1 MAKHQVRY
9 WFAVSLFISL
19 LSNHSLAIAQNDKKS
34 KKQLDNAVIL
44 QYHHVADDT
53 PAITST
59 RPAVFAE
66 HMAHLAEHYNVM
78 PLQAIIEFLQNG
90 HALPD
95 KAIAITFDDGY
106 ANILKNAHPIMAQ
119 YGFPYT
125 VFVNPPAIGVAG
137 NQLTWEEIE
146 MMDKQGADFANHTLD
161 HLHMLNRLDNES
173 DEAWLDR
180 VVSNVEEAERQL
192 TEKVGYSLKYLAY
205 PFGEYNTALKNALTE
220 RGYVSFAQYS
230 GGVASFSDFGAIP
243 RFPAGGRYANLK
255 TLKTKMA
262 SLAFPVLSNSVSD
275 PVVVDTMPT
284 TMKLTL
290 ENNDFYM
297 SMVSCFWQGE
307 RMQTTRNGNVLTV
320 PLPGTF
326 PTGRS
331 RINCTAPSKEHTG
344 RFYWYSQPFFKAR
357 ADGSFPD

>member
-9 WFAVSLFISL
+9 WFAISLFISL
-19 LSNHSLAIAQNDKKS
+19 LSIHSLAFAQNDKKS

-44 QYHHVADDT
+44 QYHHVANDT

-59 RPAVFAE
+59 RPEVFAE
-66 HMAHLAEHYNVM
+66 HMAYLAEHFHVM
-78 PLQAIIEFLQNG
+78 PLKSIVEALQAGQP
-90 HALPD
+90 LPD

-119 YGFPYT
+119 YDFPYT
-125 VFVNPPAIGVAG
+125 VFINPPAIGVAG
-137 NQLTWEEIE
+137 NQLTWDEIA
-146 MMDKQGADFANHTLD
+146 MMDEQGADFANHTLD
-161 HLHMLNRLDNES
+161 HLHMLNRLDSES
-173 DEAWLDR
+173 NEAWLSR
-180 VVSNVEEAERQL
+180 VVGNVEEAELQL

-205 PFGEYNTALKNALTE
+205 PFGEYNTELKNTLTE

-262 SLAFPVLSNSVSD
+262 SLAFPIESNSITD
-275 PVVVDTMPT
+275 PVVHDNMPATMV
-284 TMKLTL
+284 LTL
-290 ENNDFYM
+290 NNDDFYM

-307 RMQTTRNGNVLTV
+307 RMETKRNGNVLTV
-320 PLPGTF
+320 PLPERF

-331 RINCTAPSKEHTG
+331 RINCTVPSKAHTG

>member
-9 WFAVSLFISL
+9 WFAISLFISL
-19 LSNHSLAIAQNDKKS
+19 LSIHSLAFAQNDKKS

-44 QYHHVADDT
+44 QYHHVAANT

-59 RPAVFAE
+59 RPDVFAE
-66 HMAHLAEHYNVM
+66 HMAYLAEHYHVM
-78 PLQAIIEFLQNG
+78 PLKAMIEALQSG
-90 HALPD
+90 QKLPD
-95 KAIAITFDDGY
+95 KTIAITFDDGY
-106 ANILKNAHPIMAQ
+106 ANIIENAHPIMAQ

-125 VFVNPPAIGVAG
+125 VFVNPPAIGVAR

-146 MMDKQGADFANHTLD
+146 IMEKQGADFANHTLD

-180 VVSNVEEAERQL
+180 VVRNVEEAERQL
-192 TEKVGYSLKYLAY
+192 TEKIGYSLKYLAY
-205 PFGEYNTALKNALTE
+205 PFGEYNTELKNTLTE

-243 RFPAGGRYANLK
+243 RFPAGGRYANLN
-255 TLKTKMA
+255 TLKTKLA
-262 SLAFPVLSNSVSD
+262 SLAFPVLSNSISD
-275 PVVVDTMPT
+275 PVVVDPMPT
-284 TMKLTL
+284 SMSLTL
-290 ENNDFYM
+290 DNKDFYM

-307 RMQTTRNGNVLTV
+307 RIQTTRDGNVLTI
-320 PLPGTF
+320 PLPEQF

-331 RINCTAPSKEHTG
+331 RINCTAPSKKHTG

>member
-1 MAKHQVRY
+1 MCYSFKLCISNVGILILCMLSCSAS
-9 WFAVSLFISL
+9 FAEQK
-19 LSNHSLAIAQNDKKS
+19 AM
-34 KKQLDNAVIL
+34 LDNAVIL
-44 QYHHVADDT
+44 QYHHVADNT

-59 RPAVFAE
+59 RPDVFAE
-66 HMAHLAEHYNVM
+66 HMAYLAEHYHVM
-78 PLQAIIEFLQNG
+78 PLQAIIESLQNG

-125 VFVNPPAIGVAG
+125 VFVNPPAIGVTR

-192 TEKVGYSLKYLAY
+192 TEKIGYSLKYLAY

-243 RFPAGGRYANLK
+243 RFPAGGRYANLN

-262 SLAFPVLSNSVSD
+262 SLAFPIESNSITD
-275 PVVVDTMPT
+275 PVVDDNMPATMA
-284 TMKLTL
+284 LTL
-290 ENNDFYM
+290 NNDDFYM

-307 RMQTTRNGNVLTV
+307 RMETKRNGNVLTI
-320 PLPGTF
+320 PLPEQF

-331 RINCTAPSKEHTG
+331 RINCTAPSKKHTG

>member
-9 WFAVSLFISL
+9 WFAISLFISL
-19 LSNHSLAIAQNDKKS
+19 LSIHSLAFAQNDKKS

-44 QYHHVADDT
+44 QYHHVANDT

-59 RPAVFAE
+59 RPEVFAE
-66 HMAHLAEHYNVM
+66 HMAYLSEHFHVM
-78 PLQAIIEFLQNG
+78 PLKSIVEALQAGQP
-90 HALPD
+90 LPD

-106 ANILKNAHPIMAQ
+106 ANILKNAHPIMAK
-119 YGFPYT
+119 YDFPYT
-125 VFVNPPAIGVAG
+125 VFINPPAIGVAG
-137 NQLTWEEIE
+137 NQLTWDEIA
-146 MMDKQGADFANHTLD
+146 MMDEQGADFANHTLD
-161 HLHMLNRLDNES
+161 HLHMLNRLDSES
-173 DEAWLDR
+173 NEAWLSR
-180 VVSNVEEAERQL
+180 VVGNVEEAERQL
-192 TEKVGYSLKYLAY
+192 TEKVGYSFKYLAY
-205 PFGEYNTALKNALTE
+205 PFGEYNTKLKNTLTE

-262 SLAFPVLSNSVSD
+262 SLAFPIESNSITD
-275 PVVVDTMPT
+275 PVVHDNMPATMV
-284 TMKLTL
+284 LTL
-290 ENNDFYM
+290 NNDDFYM

-307 RMQTTRNGNVLTV
+307 RMETKRDGNVLTV
-320 PLPGTF
+320 PLPEKF

-331 RINCTAPSKEHTG
+331 RINCTVPSKAHTG